1 MGRRKRGAQ
10 SRPLRTSAVVG
21 LALAAVLALAGVGF
35 AAVQEGALEAG
46 ARLVFPDGAATGS
59 PSAPA
64 ASASASAEAGRTPS
78 PDRLLVGPNSVQIDM
93 TGWYAWA
100 LMDER
105 TGKIYGSRNMASTST
120 TASLIK
126 AWIGAD
132 FLRRSA
138 ERGVT
143 PTETRMT
150 QLRKMIRDS
159 DNEAAQSLWTA
170 VGEQA
175 SIGRLISICR
185 LTDSAASGAGWS
197 RTRLSPRDITRLG
210 ACIDDGRAA
219 GPRWTRWLLGEM
231 RAVRG
236 DGDAGIRKAFPA
248 SIQKTIAIKNGWI
261 DRSAERE
268 YHINC
273 LAIGDDWTMGVMV
286 RYPFGGGRGYDYGFD
301 VCESVARQLRTDT

>member
-1 MGRRKRGAQ
+1 
-10 SRPLRTSAVVG
+10 VV
-21 LALAAVLALAGVGF
+21 ALGGVGF
-35 AAVQEGALEAG
+35 AATREGAMTAG
-46 ARLVFPDGAATGS
+46 AHLVFPAAGGGS

-64 ASASASAEAGRTPS
+64 SAAPAPTPS
-78 PDRLLVGPNSVQIDM
+78 QDRLLVRPGPVKVNM

-100 LMDER
+100 LMDEHA
-105 TGKIYGSRNMASTST
+105 GKIYGSTNMGSTST

-132 FLRRSA
+132 FLRRST
-138 ERGVT
+138 ERGVA
-143 PTETRMT
+143 PNETRMT

-159 DNEAAQSLWTA
+159 DNEAASSLWSA
-170 VGEQA
+170 VGEQD

-185 LTDSAASGAGWS
+185 LTDSAASPDGWS

-219 GPRWTRWLLGEM
+219 GPRWTGWLLDEM

-248 SIQKTIAIKNGWI
+248 SVQKTIAIKNGWI
-261 DRSAERE
+261 DRAKEQE

-273 LAIGDDWTMGVMV
+273 LAVGDGWTMGVMV
-286 RYPFGGGRGYDYGFD
+286 RYPFGGGRGYDYGFE
-301 VCESVARQLRTDT
+301 VCESVARQLRTDS